1 MDGTATG
8 ERDRSI
14 GLLGRPPG
22 ARWPDPKAEADPN
35 PFVAFRSLLWS
46 HHTALAAGWTD
57 DRFVDEVR
65 RLDDAVGE
73 VDGRGFRTTPLH
85 RLDDLATAIGHPV
98 GGPAG
103 RWTGRVRRLPSRPSA
118 SSAPAG

>member
-8 ERDRSI
+8 GRDRSI
-14 GLLGRPPG
+14 GMLGRQPG

-46 HHTALAAGWTD
+46 HHAALATGWTD

-73 VDGRGFRTTPLH
+73 VDGLSLIH
-85 RLDDLATAIGHPV
+85 I
-98 GGPAG
+98 
-103 RWTGRVRRLPSRPSA
+103 
-118 SSAPAG
+118 

>member
-8 ERDRSI
+8 GRDQSI

-46 HHTALAAGWTD
+46 HHVALAAGWTD
-57 DRFVDEVR
+57 DRFVDEFPN
-65 RLDDAVGE
+65 AG
-73 VDGRGFRTTPLH
+73 GG
-85 RLDDLATAIGHPV
+85 TAGHGDV
-98 GGPAG
+98 GGVLAPGSDVGQKTVAAASMMS
-103 RWTGRVRRLPSRPSA
+103 WAVTPEISPSTITWR
-118 SSAPAG
+118 